1 MKNAERGWNGSVFVR
16 ERKWWGGCSTR
27 DKNEKI
33 YDAALLVAC
42 SDLYT
47 VKYTVMYTVV
57 YTPLYTPHTVAGVL
71 WRYMQC
77 AKGDKSI
84 KRIPNIQRN
93 SVKYAVFGGVR
104 EI

>member
-1 MKNAERGWNGSVFVR
+1 MERGRFCEVT
-16 ERKWWGGCSTR
+16 KMAGGCSTT

-33 YDAALLVAC
+33 YDASLLVAC
-42 SDLYT
+42 GGLYT
-47 VKYTVMYTVV
+47 VRYTPV

-84 KRIPNIQRN
+84 KRIPHIQRN

>member
-1 MKNAERGWNGSVFVR
+1 M
-16 ERKWWGGCSTR
+16 ERKRFCEVTKMAGWVQHNR
-27 DKNEKI
+27 QI

-42 SDLYT
+42 GGLYT
-47 VKYTVMYTVV
+47 VRYTPV

-84 KRIPNIQRN
+84 KRIPHIQRN

>member
-1 MKNAERGWNGSVFVR
+1 M
-16 ERKWWGGCSTR
+16 ERKRFCEVTKMAGVDAAQQAR
-27 DKNEKI
+27 MKKI
-33 YDAALLVAC
+33 YDATLLVAR

-84 KRIPNIQRN
+84 KRIPHIQRN

>member
-1 MKNAERGWNGSVFVR
+1 MKNIRCCVVVV
-16 ERKWWGGCSTR
+16 CSG
-27 DKNEKI
+27 
-33 YDAALLVAC
+33 
-42 SDLYT
+42 LYT

-84 KRIPNIQRN
+84 KKIPHIQRN

>member
-1 MKNAERGWNGSVFVR
+1 MK
-16 ERKWWGGCSTR
+16 
-27 DKNEKI
+27 KI

-42 SDLYT
+42 GGLYT
-47 VKYTVMYTVV
+47 VKYTVM

-84 KRIPNIQRN
+84 KRIPHIQRN

>member
-1 MKNAERGWNGSVFVR
+1 MERKRFCE
-16 ERKWWGGCSTR
+16 ERKWRGGCSTT

-42 SDLYT
+42 SGVYT
-47 VKYTVMYTVV
+47 VRYTVM
-57 YTPLYTPHTVAGVL
+57 YTPLYTPHTVADVL

-84 KRIPNIQRN
+84 KRIPHIQRN
-93 SVKYAVFGGVR
+93 NVKYAVFGGVR